1 MQVFFQTFLCEFCTF
16 SGVQIQCFQHF
27 EGQRLIHAIRSF
39 LYAVAGTTDCSD
51 SKALSTICRGSVSRC
66 FLSQHAFSS
75 FVGSPK
81 IWPGG
86 PFFPFSGHKKLLRL
100 LCKHLQ
106 KSLIPMLFRYNGCPL
121 CFFES
126 HKDLPVV

>member
-27 EGQRLIHAIRSF
+27 EALRRVHAVRSF
-39 LYAVAGTTDCSD
+39 QYIAAHTTDCSD
-51 SKALSTICRGSVSRC
+51 SKGLSTICRGIGRVVFCHNKPPKPLWDLPKYGREALSVP
-66 FLSQHAFSS
+66 F
-75 FVGSPK
+75 
-81 IWPGG
+81 PGI
-86 PFFPFSGHKKLLRL
+86 KKLLRL